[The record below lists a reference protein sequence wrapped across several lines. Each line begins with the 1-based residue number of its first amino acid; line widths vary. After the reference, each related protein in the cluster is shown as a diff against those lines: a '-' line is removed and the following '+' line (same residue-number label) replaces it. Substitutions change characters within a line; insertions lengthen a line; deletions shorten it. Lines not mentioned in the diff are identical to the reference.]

1 MMTIR
6 PFNKTDA
13 DYQALC
19 DVSNA
24 VWPDR
29 PSVPQATKESDK
41 RRDPKYY
48 FQRLVV
54 ESDGG
59 IVASAIYG
67 ESEWTHVPGKF
78 FVIMQV
84 HPDHQ
89 RKGIGTALYDH
100 IMGDLAGRGP
110 TIFESNAREDRQEGM
125 DFLEKRGFKR
135 TMRDQVSELV
145 VADFDPAPFGWTA
158 DRMAEN
164 GVEIRTVVELEAD
177 GVDWKREMW
186 ELEHELMQ
194 DVPTDDPVT
203 KQPFEQWVKWLTH
216 PGFIPEAHFIAIVDG
231 RFIGVTSLWQSMAEK
246 DKLHTNL
253 TGTVRS
259 QRRKGIA
266 TALKVLAIEFAQER
280 GARVIRTDNEENNPM
295 YDLNVR
301 LGFKPVPAW
310 WTYRKELKSTNGDT
324 PT

>member
-1 MMTIR
+1 MITIR

-29 PSVPQATKESDK
+29 PSVPQATRENDK

-48 FQRLVV
+48 LQRLVA
-54 ESDGG
+54 ESDGSV
-59 IVASAIYG
+59 IASALYG

-78 FVIMQV
+78 FISVQV

-89 RKGIGTALYDH
+89 RRGVGTALYDH
-100 IMGDLAGRGP
+100 IMKDLAERGP
-110 TIFESNAREDRQEGM
+110 TIFEAHAREDRSEGM
-125 DFLEKRGFKR
+125 DFLEKRGYKR

-145 VADFDPAPFGWTA
+145 VADFDPEPFGWTA
-158 DRMAEN
+158 DRVAEI
-164 GVEIRTVVELEAD
+164 GAEIRTVVELEAE

-186 ELEHELMQ
+186 ELERELMQ

-203 KQPFEQWVKWLTH
+203 QQPFEQWVKWLTH
-216 PGFIPEAHFIAIVDG
+216 PGFIPDAYFLAIVDG
-231 RFIGVTSLWQSMAEK
+231 RFVGVTSLWQSLAEK
-246 DKLHTNL
+246 DKLHTAL
-253 TGTVRS
+253 TGVVRS
-259 QRRKGIA
+259 MRRKGMA
-266 TALKVLAIEFAQER
+266 TALKVRAIEFACDR
-280 GARVIRTDNEENNPM
+280 GARIIRTENEENNPM
-295 YDLNVR
+295 YNLNVR

-310 WTYRKELKSTNGDT
+310 WTYRKELKNPDGDT